1 MPIRH
6 STLHQLRIF
15 EALSRHLSVTR
26 TAQELHLTPPA
37 VSIQIKQLADT
48 LGQPLTEQLGKRLYL
63 TPAGKIMAGTCRDVL
78 DRLERASQDLAEL
91 QGLEKG
97 VLRLAILT
105 TTKYLIPR
113 LLGQFCAVHPGI
125 EVSLMVGNRQT
136 LLARLQDNL
145 DDLYVLGQPPQK
157 LRVHA
162 TPFAHN
168 PLVAVAY
175 PDHPLAG
182 QSNIPAAQLAGQLF
196 IFREPGSGTRLACE
210 GFFREHELEV
220 GIRMELASNEAIKQ
234 TVAGRL
240 GIAILSQHTVR
251 AELASGEL
259 VILDVAGLPLLRQW
273 HLVYPEGKQLTQAAL
288 AFQELLMLQ
297 ADMQG
302 VGGAAG

>member
-1 MPIRH
+1 MPLRN

-15 EALSRHLSVTR
+15 EALSRNLSVTR

-37 VSIQIKQLADT
+37 VSIQIKQLSET
-48 LGQPLTEQLGKRLYL
+48 LGLPLTEQLGKRLYL
-63 TPAGKIMAGTCRDVL
+63 TPAGKILAEACRDVL
-78 DRLERASQDLAEL
+78 DRLERASQDFAEL

-113 LLGQFCAVHPGI
+113 LLGAFCAAHPGI

-136 LLARLQDNL
+136 LLSRLKDNL

-157 LRVHA
+157 LRVQA

-175 PDHPLAG
+175 PEHPLAG
-182 QSNIPAAQLAGQLF
+182 KMRIPAAQLAREPF
-196 IFREPGSGTRLACE
+196 IYREPGSGTRLACE
-210 GFFREHELEV
+210 GFFREQELEV
-220 GIRMELASNEAIKQ
+220 GVRMELASNEAIKQ
-234 TVAGRL
+234 TVAGKL

-259 VILDVAGLPLLRQW
+259 VILDVAGLPLMRQW
-273 HLVYPEGKQLTQAAL
+273 HLVFPEGKQLTQAAL
-288 AFQELLMLQ
+288 TFQDMLLQLAEQ
-297 ADMQG
+297 QDTAS
-302 VGGAAG
+302 